1 MQKRQDALTS
11 ATKRCVEIALGSSDQ
26 AKQMRSVLLTIH
38 DPITW
43 PLDLASIKVLEDN
56 AKKDAFLLIT
66 WFISIR
72 SRERILDLIENGDQI
87 AEQLAKEE
95 THAVMNTAIEG
106 TTWPTGYWK
115 NCGKEAMQYRFGAT
129 IVEAFDNTLLMNYL
143 RLKNDSNLDASC
155 NMYKI

>member
-26 AKQMRSVLLTIH
+26 AKQMRSVLLAIH

-43 PLDLASIKVLEDN
+43 PLSLASVKILEDR

-72 SRERILDLIENGDQI
+72 SCERILDLIENGDQI
-87 AEQLAKEE
+87 FERLAKEE

-115 NCGKEAMQYRFGAT
+115 EGSKEAMRYRFGPE
-129 IVEAFDNTLLMNYL
+129 IVETFDDQMLCQYL
-143 RLKNDSNLDASC
+143 KTI
-155 NMYKI
+155 KV